1 MIADRYILKE
11 QVGGGRMS
19 SVHLAVDS
27 SSGNSQVAVKILNT
41 SHGDEIKRELFQR
54 ETSALRKLRHPNIV
68 RLLDSNW
75 PDDGTSPYLILEY
88 QPYSLDR
95 YLKGDLHSRLSG
107 FQPYRVMRELAGA
120 LAHAHSENVVHRD
133 IKPSNILL
141 DEGGRPMLT
150 DFGISKLLTQL
161 TVGETLAGFWSS
173 GYASPEQR
181 TASPTGPESD
191 VFSLGSVF
199 FICCLTRSH
208 RQRDHRP
215 RWSMNSWIIPFPS
228 RIS

>member
-1 MIADRYILKE
+1 MIADRYKLKE
-11 QVGGGRMS
+11 QIGGGRMS
-19 SVHLAVDS
+19 SVHLAQDN
-27 SSGNSQVAVKILNT
+27 SSGNYPVAVKILNT
-41 SHGDEIKRELFQR
+41 SHGDEIKRELFKR
-54 ETSALRKLRHPNIV
+54 ETSALRRLRHPNIV

-95 YLKGDLHSRLSG
+95 YLKGDLHSQLSG

-141 DEGGRPMLT
+141 DDGGRPMLT

-161 TVGETLAGFWSS
+161 TVGEDS
-173 GYASPEQR
+173 GRVLEQWLR
-181 TASPTGPESD
+181 FARAKNCIAHGP
-191 VFSLGSVF
+191 
-199 FICCLTRSH
+199 
-208 RQRDHRP
+208 
-215 RWSMNSWIIPFPS
+215 
-228 RIS
+228 